1 MDYINKTIRVGGF
14 DIYSVTSAQFFL
26 YSMQKNAM
34 AKRLVKGNK
43 KLFGVCSGLANYFNL
58 DPTVMRII
66 FIVAF
71 LFFGT
76 GLLLYLIL
84 ALVMPDR

>member
-1 MDYINKTIRVGGF
+1 MI
-14 DIYSVTSAQFFL
+14 FL
-26 YSMQKNAM
+26 IFESNNNSMAT
-34 AKRLVKGNK
+34 RLVKGDK
-43 KLFGVCSGLANYFNL
+43 KLFGVCSGLADYFNL

>member
-1 MDYINKTIRVGGF
+1 
-14 DIYSVTSAQFFL
+14 
-26 YSMQKNAM
+26 M
-34 AKRLVKGNK
+34 ATRLVKGDK

-66 FIVAF
+66 FIIAF

>member
-1 MDYINKTIRVGGF
+1 
-14 DIYSVTSAQFFL
+14 
-26 YSMQKNAM
+26 M
-34 AKRLVKGNK
+34 ATRLVKGDK

>member
-1 MDYINKTIRVGGF
+1 
-14 DIYSVTSAQFFL
+14 
-26 YSMQKNAM
+26 M
-34 AKRLVKGNK
+34 AKRLVKGDK
-43 KLFGVCSGLANYFNL
+43 KLFGVCSGLANYFDL

-66 FIVAF
+66 FIVGF